1 MACRWLVVIHCTA
14 HQTKKLSGDS
24 LMMNRRRFLATLAVA
39 GASPFPTLANAAN
52 GAFPTKPVTLV
63 VPNPPGG
70 ASDVMARLI
79 GTGLSQMWGQPV
91 VVENRAGAGGS
102 IGAEYVARSAGD
114 GYTLLMGG
122 IASHAINPALYKNIK
137 YDPLRDFTALT
148 LVGTLANVLLAHP
161 SFPADN
167 VRQMIELVRAN
178 PNKYSYASVG
188 NGTSPHLSGEL
199 FCEMTGLKM
208 VHVPYKGSAAALN
221 DLLAGQ
227 IQLGFDNLSA
237 GIPFIKDK
245 KLKALAVTTKSRSP
259 LLPSVPTIAESG
271 VPGYD
276 LTSWAGLF
284 APARLPAAVAQK
296 ISTDVATILRKPD
309 VAEKLLTLGVTAA
322 PNTPTEF
329 AAFLTSE
336 VNKYRSLSQKA
347 NLHIG

>member
-1 MACRWLVVIHCTA
+1 MI
-14 HQTKKLSGDS
+14 D
-24 LMMNRRRFLATLAVA
+24 RRRFLATLAVA
-39 GASPFPTLANAAN
+39 GVAPWSTSARAAD
-52 GAFPTKPVTLV
+52 GAFPTKPVKIV

-70 ASDVMARLI
+70 ASDIMARLI
-79 GTGLSQMWGQPV
+79 ATDLSQMWGQPV
-91 VVENRAGAGGS
+91 IVENRAGAGGS
-102 IGAEYVARSAGD
+102 IGAEYVARSSGD

-122 IASHAINPALYKNIK
+122 IASHAINPALYKSIN
-137 YDPLRDFTALT
+137 YDPIRDFTALT
-148 LVGTLANVLLAHP
+148 LVGTLANVLLANP

-167 VRQMIELVRAN
+167 LKQLIDLVRAN

-237 GIPFIKDK
+237 GIPFIKEK
-245 KLKALAVTTKSRSP
+245 KLKALAVTTKTRSP
-259 LLPSVPTIAESG
+259 LLPAVPTIGESG

-284 APARLPAAVAQK
+284 APARLPTTIAQK
-296 ISTDVATILRKPD
+296 ISSDVGTILRKPA
-309 VAEKLLTLGVTAA
+309 VAEKLLTLGVTAT
-322 PNTPTEF
+322 PNTP
-329 AAFLTSE
+329 AAFATFLSSE
-336 VNKYRSLSQKA
+336 VSKYRSLSQKA